1 MEESKK
7 RKSDPAQVQA
17 SRAKNSD
24 RVEVLFPQGVKALIK
39 AAAEAQGET
48 LHEYVRKAVEERN
61 TKQIKKSPDPPI
73 WEGRGL

>member
-24 RVEVLFPQGVKALIK
+24 RVEVLFPKGVKALIK

-48 LHEYVRKAVEERN
+48 LNEYVRKAVEERMRRE
-61 TKQIKKSPDPPI
+61 TTPSK
-73 WEGRGL
+73 

>member
-24 RVEVLFPQGVKALIK
+24 RVEVLFPKGMKALIK

-48 LHEYVRKAVEERN
+48 LNEYVRKAVEERMRREA
-61 TKQIKKSPDPPI
+61 TPGK
-73 WEGRGL
+73 

>member
-24 RVEVLFPQGVKALIK
+24 RVEVLFPKGVKTLIK

-48 LHEYVRKAVEERN
+48 LNEYVRKAVEERMRRE
-61 TKQIKKSPDPPI
+61 TTPSK
-73 WEGRGL
+73 

>member
-17 SRAKNSD
+17 SRTKNSD
-24 RVEVLFPQGVKALIK
+24 RVEVLFPKGVKALIK

-48 LHEYVRKAVEERN
+48 LNEYVRKAVEERMRRE
-61 TKQIKKSPDPPI
+61 TTPSK
-73 WEGRGL
+73 

>member
-24 RVEVLFPQGVKALIK
+24 RVEVLFPKGVKALIK

-48 LHEYVRKAVEERN
+48 LNEYVRKAVEEHMRRE
-61 TKQIKKSPDPPI
+61 TTPSK
-73 WEGRGL
+73 

>member
-24 RVEVLFPQGVKALIK
+24 RVEALFPKGVKALIK

-48 LHEYVRKAVEERN
+48 LNEYVRKAVEERMRRE
-61 TKQIKKSPDPPI
+61 TTPSK
-73 WEGRGL
+73 

>member
-24 RVEVLFPQGVKALIK
+24 RVEVLFPKGMKALIK
-39 AAAEAQGET
+39 AAAEAQGDT
-48 LHEYVRKAVEERN
+48 LNEYVRKAVEERMRRE
-61 TKQIKKSPDPPI
+61 TTPGK
-73 WEGRGL
+73 

>member
-1 MEESKK
+1 VEESKK

-24 RVEVLFPQGVKALIK
+24 RVEVLFPKGVKALIK

-48 LHEYVRKAVEERN
+48 LNEYVRKAVEERMRRE
-61 TKQIKKSPDPPI
+61 TTPSK
-73 WEGRGL
+73 

>member
-24 RVEVLFPQGVKALIK
+24 RVEVLFPKGMKALIK

-48 LHEYVRKAVEERN
+48 LNEDVRKAVEERMRRE
-61 TKQIKKSPDPPI
+61 TTPGK
-73 WEGRGL
+73 

>member
-24 RVEVLFPQGVKALIK
+24 RGEVLFPKGVKALIK

-48 LHEYVRKAVEERN
+48 LNEYVRKAVEERMRRE
-61 TKQIKKSPDPPI
+61 TTPSK
-73 WEGRGL
+73 

>member
-24 RVEVLFPQGVKALIK
+24 RVEVLFPKGMKALIK

-48 LHEYVRKAVEERN
+48 LNEYVRKAVEERMRRE
-61 TKQIKKSPDPPI
+61 TTPSK
-73 WEGRGL
+73 

>member
-24 RVEVLFPQGVKALIK
+24 RVEVLFPKGMKALIK

-48 LHEYVRKAVEERN
+48 LNEYVRKAVEERMRRE
-61 TKQIKKSPDPPI
+61 TTPGK
-73 WEGRGL
+73 